1 MTEVEKVV
9 EVKKSKSIQ
18 FYVRDAKGFP
28 VAFVALASVAEDG
41 VSAVVDG
48 DGEGWYAVGISVH
61 NPSDRFNRN
70 MARQIAIGR
79 AKSLVSK
86 PNRERERGPVMA
98 IWGEFDGIPTVA
110 AVSTYI
116 RLRAEEGVLDLPT
129 RVVKALVNRG
139 Y

>member
-1 MTEVEKVV
+1 MTEVKKAV
-9 EVKKSKSIQ
+9 EVKKSKTIQ

-28 VAFVALASVAEDG
+28 VAFVALESGDEDG
-41 VSAVVDG
+41 AMVTDN

-98 IWGEFDGIPTVA
+98 IWGEFEEIPTVA
-110 AVSTYI
+110 TVSTYI
-116 RLRAEEGVLDLPT
+116 RRWAEEGMLNLPT